1 VSSKGPARARAPDAG
16 LGCASVRAAIV
27 GTLAGVPRNRTV
39 RLAVLGS
46 SVQRTAASGYPS
58 SRSSALKR
66 RIIVGGLVLL
76 SLVLITVSF
85 RSSALDGA
93 QGTVAGILRPFEV
106 AADRVSRPFRDAIGW
121 GHGLV
126 NAKQENKKL
135 RLQVETL
142 SQRVIQD
149 ESAVRENAQLKAQL
163 RYHGPPSIADFN
175 RVGAAILRNPQNAID
190 QSVTIAAGSQDGLA
204 QGDVVVDPS
213 TGGLVGTVA
222 RVFSSVARVTLLTDG
237 QSAVT
242 ATDLTFPSAVGVITR
257 GGGGSDVLV
266 LDEVSKSAKVGVGD
280 TVITAGTLGKGA
292 LPSMFPR
299 DIPVGSVSSAS
310 NNDVNAFKNIQV
322 EPLVNFSS
330 LQSVI
335 VLVPKA

>member
-1 VSSKGPARARAPDAG
+1 
-16 LGCASVRAAIV
+16 
-27 GTLAGVPRNRTV
+27 VPRNRTV

-66 RIIVGGLVLL
+66 RIIVGVLVLL

-85 RSSALDGA
+85 RSTALDGV
-93 QGTVAGILRPFEV
+93 QGTAAGILRPFEV
-106 AADRVSRPFRDAIGW
+106 AANRISRPFRDAIGW
-121 GHGLV
+121 THGLV

-135 RLQVETL
+135 RKQVETL
-142 SQRVIQD
+142 RQQAIQYR
-149 ESAVRENAQLKAQL
+149 SALNENVQLKAQL
-163 RYHGPPSIADFN
+163 RYHGPPSIANFSP
-175 RVGAAILRNPQNAID
+175 VGAAILLHPQNPID
-190 QSVTIAAGSQDGLA
+190 QSITIAAGSHDGLTL
-204 QGDVVVDPS
+204 GDVVVDPS
-213 TGGLVGTVA
+213 TSGLVGTVA
-222 RVFSSVARVTLLTDG
+222 RVFSGQARVTLLTDG

-242 ATDLTFPSAVGVITR
+242 ATDLRFPSAVGVITR

-266 LDEVSKSAKVGVGD
+266 LDEVAQSAKVGIGD
-280 TVITAGTLGKGA
+280 TVITAGTLGKGT

-299 DIPVGSVSSAS
+299 GIPVGSVSSAS